1 MKFAHC
7 RNVWINFTEYPLQF
21 PRYHQ
26 VKTNVYS
33 VRYWSSPRWLLLS
46 VPVTSTNRLAP
57 NVFRNFEYF
66 NPPNPQG
73 GLVDRPLRRAAKP
86 WNFWVSLAH
95 RKRFIQTETF
105 PLAMPCRFSPCEG
118 TLLRIR
124 HSRVDYGIQDIRQE
138 LTQEREGGEH

>member
-1 MKFAHC
+1 M
-7 RNVWINFTEYPLQF
+7 NFTECPLQF

-26 VKTNVYS
+26 VKTDDYS
-33 VRYWSSPRWLLLS
+33 VRYWSSPRWLLLF

-66 NPPNPQG
+66 NPPNPHG

-86 WNFWVSLAH
+86 WNFWISLAH
-95 RKRFIQTETF
+95 RKGFIQTETF
-105 PLAMPCRFSPCEG
+105 PSTILYPFSPYER
-118 TLLRIR
+118 TSLRIR